1 MSLSREPRGPL
12 DSAILIIER
21 IAGVLLGIAT
31 LLIVFSAIGRYGFA
45 RPLPDAFDLSRLIL
59 GVAIAW
65 GLASLGYHGTH
76 IKVDLLAHSLPGP
89 LRRAMNT
96 FAWSV
101 LLIFTGLLAWKIGE
115 RVLDAYSG
123 GDVTMDLRLPHWPF
137 FTTIWLGIAAALFTT
152 AIRVWLIAARGQGL
166 EEFDA
171 IDPKL
176 LEGSKPK

>member
-1 MSLSREPRGPL
+1 MPSSPRPQSPL
-12 DSAILIIER
+12 NRAIRMVEIT
-21 IAGVLLGIAT
+21 AGILLGIAT
-31 LLIVFSAIGRYGFA
+31 LLVVASAVGRYGFA

-76 IKVDLLAHSLPGP
+76 IKVDLLAHSLPAGP
-89 LRRAMNT
+89 RRAMNV

-101 LLIFTGLLAWKIGE
+101 LLLFTALLAWKIGL
-115 RVLDAYSG
+115 RVLDARSG

-137 FTTIWLGIAAALFTT
+137 FTVIWLGILAALFTT
-152 AIRVWLIAARGQGL
+152 ALRIWLIATRGRDLG
-166 EEFDA
+166 EYDA

-176 LEGSKPK
+176 LQESKLK

>member
-1 MSLSREPRGPL
+1 MASSTDPHGTLGGVIV
-12 DSAILIIER
+12 AIER
-21 IAGVLLGIAT
+21 IAGILLGFAT
-31 LLIVFSAIGRYGFA
+31 LLIVASAIGRYGFA

-76 IKVDLLAHSLPGP
+76 IKVDLLAHALPAL
-89 LRRAMNT
+89 LRRALNA

-101 LLIFTGLLAWKIGE
+101 LLIFTALLAWKIAE
-115 RVLDAYSG
+115 RVFDAYSG

-137 FTTIWLGIAAALFTT
+137 FAVIWFGIAAALFTT
-152 AIRVWLIAARGQGL
+152 AYRVWLIVMHGDDLQ
-166 EEFDA
+166 EYDA

-176 LEGSKPK
+176 LEESKLE